1 MVSKFEK
8 LKADVIG
15 MYARNRQQGHAAW
28 AKTDYDFVC
37 PSAVT
42 YPFQW
47 FWDSCFHAV
56 ALTHFD
62 IERAKSELRGLVAN
76 VHEDGLLS
84 HVTFWQRERY
94 EEMLSTYAI
103 AYRSPYLSDCIQP
116 PVIAEVTE
124 MVVERGGGVAFAR
137 EMVPALC
144 RYYDFLDRTRDPD
157 RDGLIA
163 ILQADESGLDH
174 SPKYDAYRGMK
185 NGADPAEHDAMW
197 HRAADAYKAVGR
209 VPEKMFALD
218 VFVVEEVLVN
228 AIYAESLGALG
239 RLCKLVGDEVG
250 AAEYKRRAMKTTDA
264 LVQKC
269 FDPDAGLFYDL
280 AGLKEAPQRVST
292 VSCLIPLVLTELPG
306 SVVDRVA
313 RHIEDPKGYAAKYPV
328 PSVAIS
334 EPTYSAGAI
343 FKLVWRG
350 PTWINTNWYVARGLR
365 RHGLTN
371 LAAKV
376 EASSVALV
384 EKGEYREYYNP
395 ETGEGYG
402 APDFSWSA
410 LALDLAHAGGL

>member
-1 MVSKFEK
+1 MSKFEK
-8 LKADVIG
+8 LKVDVTG

-28 AKTDYDFVC
+28 AKLDYDFVC

-56 ALTHFD
+56 ALTHID

-76 VHEDGLLS
+76 IHPDGLLS

-116 PVIAEVTE
+116 PVIAEAAE
-124 MVVERGGGVAFAR
+124 IVVERGAGVAFAK
-137 EMVPALC
+137 EIVPALR
-144 RYYDFLDRTRDPD
+144 RYYDFLDRERDPD

-174 SPKYDAYRGMK
+174 SPKYDRYRGMK

-197 HRAADAYKAVGR
+197 HKAANAYKTVNR
-209 VPEKMFALD
+209 DTKKMFELD

-228 AIYAESLGALG
+228 SIYAESLHALS
-239 RLCKLVGDEVG
+239 RLLKLTGDDAG
-250 AAEYKRRAMKTTDA
+250 AAEYGRRAMKTSDA
-264 LVQKC
+264 LVEKC
-269 FDPDAGLFYDL
+269 FDPDAGLFFDL
-280 AGLKEAPQRVST
+280 AGNREEMQRVST
-292 VSCLIPLVLTELPG
+292 VSSLLPLILTELPG
-306 SVVDRVA
+306 AIVDRVA
-313 RHIEDPKGYAAKYPV
+313 RHIDDPKGYAAKYPV
-328 PSVAIS
+328 PSVAIG

-343 FKLVWRG
+343 QKLVWRG

-371 LAAKV
+371 LAQKV

-384 EKGEYREYYNP
+384 EGGEYREYYNP
-395 ETGEGYG
+395 ETGEGHG